1 MWWSDHHRAGRA
13 CRLPD
18 NCGPASICALMAG
31 GCAETIMLGDYD
43 LLTRVAI
50 KLKRAQVLDGGEI
63 DRVVFLRDGRVS
75 RW

>member
-1 MWWSDHHRAGRA
+1 
-13 CRLPD
+13 
-18 NCGPASICALMAG
+18 MAG